1 MKSKTNNSKN
11 KDNEFENIFLDL
23 NTIDNKDKNKDKKD
37 KNKKSTKS
45 KKTHKSK
52 KSTKSK
58 KSHKSKKTKKNK
70 KNKQKH
76 KKHSEIYGKKT
87 KQKFNKYFQKIISIK
102 TRDYSP
108 YRILVNKIIETNKT
122 EWDFKSNSEYTQIL
136 ENLGKYYGNLYLD
149 QLKKQFTKFFYKHK
163 KYLIDVCEMNDLYG
177 KPKLRP
183 FSSFIPCS
191 ATNLRYILHSL
202 LILTFMSNHK
212 LNNIDIIEIGG
223 GYGGLSLF
231 MHKIS
236 ALFKINIKSYT
247 IIDLPEISL
256 LQKTYL
262 DALDMSKNMNFYNIN
277 NYKNLKKN
285 SFLIS
290 NYAYSEIAI
299 ELQQEYTEKILNPYI
314 SYGFLVWN
322 YIKLYDFIKSKI
334 ILKEY
339 EEPDTSNNNTN
350 YYVTILPKERLQ
362 SGKFHRKIYKNK
374 NKNQNQNNKHY
385 KKYNNK
391 NQKYK
396 KNSKKLL

>member
-1 MKSKTNNSKN
+1 MKTKQKNNSK
-11 KDNEFENIFLDL
+11 KLYNELDYILDL
-23 NTIDNKDKNKDKKD
+23 NTRNITTKNK
-37 KNKKSTKS
+37 S
-45 KKTHKSK
+45 KLE
-52 KSTKSK
+52 
-58 KSHKSKKTKKNK
+58 KKTKKQTKKQNK
-70 KNKQKH
+70 KQIKKQI
-76 KKHSEIYGKKT
+76 KKHNEIYTSKNKK
-87 KQKFNKYFQKIISIK
+87 QINEYFKKIVSIK

-108 YRILVNKIIETNKT
+108 YRILVNKIIETHKN
-122 EWDFKSNSEYTQIL
+122 EWDFKSNTEYTEIL
-136 ENLGKYYGNLYLD
+136 ENLGKYYGNLYLE
-149 QLKKQFTKFFYKHK
+149 QLKKQFPKFFYKHK
-163 KYLIDVCEMNDLYG
+163 KYLIEVCEMNDLYG

-183 FSSFIPCS
+183 FTSFIPCS

-212 LNNIDIIEIGG
+212 LNNLDIIEIGG

-236 ALFKINIKSYT
+236 PLFKINIISYT

-277 NYKNLKKN
+277 NYKNLKEN

-290 NYAYSEIAI
+290 NYAYSEISI

-339 EEPDTSNNNTN
+339 EEPDTSHNNTN
-350 YYVTILPKERLQ
+350 YYVTILPKEKLQ
-362 SGKFHRKIYKNK
+362 SGTTDRKMYKIKNK
-374 NKNQNQNNKHY
+374 NKNKNKQKYKQKNKQKNKQKYNY
-385 KKYNNK
+385 KKYT
-391 NQKYK
+391 
-396 KNSKKLL
+396 KKLL

>member
-1 MKSKTNNSKN
+1 
-11 KDNEFENIFLDL
+11 
-23 NTIDNKDKNKDKKD
+23 
-37 KNKKSTKS
+37 
-45 KKTHKSK
+45 
-52 KSTKSK
+52 
-58 KSHKSKKTKKNK
+58 
-70 KNKQKH
+70 
-76 KKHSEIYGKKT
+76 
-87 KQKFNKYFQKIISIK
+87 
-102 TRDYSP
+102 
-108 YRILVNKIIETNKT
+108 
-122 EWDFKSNSEYTQIL
+122 
-136 ENLGKYYGNLYLD
+136 
-149 QLKKQFTKFFYKHK
+149 
-163 KYLIDVCEMNDLYG
+163 MNDLYG

>member
-23 NTIDNKDKNKDKKD
+23 NTIDNKDKKD
-37 KNKKSTKS
+37 KNKKSHKSKKSTKS
-45 KKTHKSK
+45 KKL
-52 KSTKSK
+52 TKSK

-163 KYLIDVCEMNDLYG
+163 KYLIEVCEMNDLYG

-322 YIKLYDFIKSKI
+322 YIELYDFIKSKI

-374 NKNQNQNNKHY
+374 KKNKKQNNKKQKYNY
-385 KKYNNK
+385 KKYT
-391 NQKYK
+391 K
-396 KNSKKLL
+396 KF

>member
-11 KDNEFENIFLDL
+11 KDNEFDKIFLDF
-23 NTIDNKDKNKDKKD
+23 NTKNTKDIT
-37 KNKKSTKS
+37 S
-45 KKTHKSK
+45 
-52 KSTKSK
+52 
-58 KSHKSKKTKKNK
+58 KSKKTKKQNKTQIKKHNEIYTSKNK
-70 KNKQKH
+70 KQIN
-76 KKHSEIYGKKT
+76 E
-87 KQKFNKYFQKIISIK
+87 YFKKIISIK

-108 YRILVNKIIETNKT
+108 YRVLVNKLIETDKN
-122 EWDFKSNSEYTQIL
+122 EWDFKSNNEYTQIL

-149 QLKKQFTKFFYKHK
+149 QLKKQFPKFFYKNK
-163 KYLIDVCEMNDLYG
+163 KYLIDVCEINDLYG
-177 KPKLRP
+177 KPKKRP
-183 FSSFIPCS
+183 FASFVPCS
-191 ATNLRYILHSL
+191 STNLRYILHSL
-202 LILTFMSNHK
+202 LILTFMTNHK

-236 ALFKINIKSYT
+236 PLFKINITSYT

-262 DALDMSKNMNFYNIN
+262 DALDMSKNMHFYNIN
-277 NYKNLKKN
+277 NYKNLKEN

-322 YIKLYDFIKSKI
+322 YIEIYDFIKSKI

-339 EEPDTSNNNTN
+339 EEPDTSHNNTN
-350 YYVTILPKERLQ
+350 YYVTILPKEKMQ
-362 SGKFHRKIYKNK
+362 SGKSDSKKIYKNK
-374 NKNQNQNNKHY
+374 NKNKKKNKKKLKLKQNYNY
-385 KKYNNK
+385 KKY
-391 NQKYK
+391 
-396 KNSKKLL
+396 SKTLL

>member
-1 MKSKTNNSKN
+1 METKTNNN
-11 KDNEFENIFLDL
+11 KDTDNDNGNEFDKIFLDL
-23 NTIDNKDKNKDKKD
+23 NTTNKSIVKNTKDITTKNKV
-37 KNKKSTKS
+37 NRES
-45 KKTHKSK
+45 KSK
-52 KSTKSK
+52 KSKKQSK
-58 KSHKSKKTKKNK
+58 TQTKKQPK
-70 KNKQKH
+70 KQIKKQI
-76 KKHSEIYGKKT
+76 KKHSEIYTSKT
-87 KQKFNKYFQKIISIK
+87 KNKINDYFKKIISIK

-136 ENLGKYYGNLYLD
+136 ENLGKYYGNLYLE
-149 QLKKQFTKFFYKHK
+149 QLKKQFPKFFYKNK

-183 FSSFIPCS
+183 FTSFIPCS
-191 ATNLRYILHSL
+191 STNLRYILHSL
-202 LILTFMSNHK
+202 LILTFMTNHK

-236 ALFKINIKSYT
+236 PLFKINIKSYT

-262 DALDMSKNMNFYNIN
+262 DALDMSKNMHFYNIN

-322 YIKLYDFIKSKI
+322 YIEIYDFIKSKI

-339 EEPDTSNNNTN
+339 EEPDTSHNNTN
-350 YYVTILPKERLQ
+350 FYVTILPREKLQ
-362 SGKFHRKIYKNK
+362 SGKINRNIYKIKIKNK
-374 NKNQNQNNKHY
+374 NKN
-385 KKYNNK
+385 KKK
-391 NQKYK
+391 LKQKQKYK
-396 KNSKKLL
+396 KYTKKF

>member
-1 MKSKTNNSKN
+1 MKLQTNNTKK

-23 NTIDNKDKNKDKKD
+23 NTIDNKDKNKDKEN
-37 KNKKSTKS
+37 KNKDNKS
-45 KKTHKSK
+45 KKTNKSIKSK
-52 KSTKSK
+52 KSKN
-58 KSHKSKKTKKNK
+58 TKKNK
-70 KNKQKH
+70 KNKQKN

-87 KQKFNKYFQKIISIK
+87 KKKFNKYFQKIISIK

-149 QLKKQFTKFFYKHK
+149 QLNKQFTKFFYKHK
-163 KYLIDVCEMNDLYG
+163 KYLIDLCEMNDLYG

-191 ATNLRYILHSL
+191 PTNLRYILHSL

-212 LNNIDIIEIGG
+212 LNTIDIIEIGG

-231 MHKIS
+231 IHKIS
-236 ALFKINIKSYT
+236 ALFKINITSYT

-262 DALDMSKNMNFYNIN
+262 DALNMTKNMHFYNIN

-290 NYAYSEIAI
+290 NYAYSELAI

-322 YIKLYDFIKSKI
+322 YIELYDFIKSKI

-362 SGKFHRKIYKNK
+362 SGKFHRKIYKNNKK
-374 NKNQNQNNKHY
+374 NKNQDNKHY

-391 NQKYK
+391 NK
-396 KNSKKLL
+396 KNSKKRL